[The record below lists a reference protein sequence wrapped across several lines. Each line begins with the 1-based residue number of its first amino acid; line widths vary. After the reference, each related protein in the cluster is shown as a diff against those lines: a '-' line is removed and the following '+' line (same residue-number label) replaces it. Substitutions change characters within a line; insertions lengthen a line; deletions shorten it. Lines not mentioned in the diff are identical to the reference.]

1 MSIEELILL
10 GKEISKVLQQSNR
23 EELIKPLAK
32 FINDYEEL
40 KDEVATF
47 VHGEVES
54 ESESTD
60 EELPELE
67 DEDIVVKIDKGF
79 HSIK

>member
-1 MSIEELILL
+1 MSIQELILL

-54 ESESTD
+54 ESVSTD

>member
-54 ESESTD
+54 ESVSTD
-60 EELPELE
+60 EEIPELE

>member
-1 MSIEELILL
+1 MSIQELILL
-10 GKEISKVLQQSNR
+10 GKEISKVLQQSNL

-54 ESESTD
+54 ESVSTD

-67 DEDIVVKIDKGF
+67 DEDIVVKVDKGY

>member
-1 MSIEELILL
+1 MSIQELILL

-54 ESESTD
+54 ESVSTD
-60 EELPELE
+60 EEIPELE

>member
-54 ESESTD
+54 ESVSTD

-67 DEDIVVKIDKGF
+67 DEDIVVKVDKGY

>member
-1 MSIEELILL
+1 MSIQELILL

-54 ESESTD
+54 ESVSTD

-67 DEDIVVKIDKGF
+67 DEDIVVKVDKGY

>member
-54 ESESTD
+54 ESVSTD
-60 EELPELE
+60 EEIPELE
-67 DEDIVVKIDKGF
+67 DEDIVVKVDKGY